1 MTIKKLT
8 VSDFPSSYL
17 EAELESRSSFSARGF
32 LRTLSDMEIIQELEY
47 RKSRSITI
55 LNILKWLKIK

>member
-17 EAELESRSSFSARGF
+17 EAELESRKPYLARGI
-32 LRTLSDMEIIQELEY
+32 LSAMPDIYITQELEY
-47 RKSRSITI
+47 RKSCSITI
-55 LNILKWLKIK
+55 SNILKWLKIK

>member
-1 MTIKKLT
+1 MITKLT
-8 VSDFPSSYL
+8 VKNFPSSYL

-47 RKSRSITI
+47 RKSRSII
-55 LNILKWLKIK
+55 NNRIFKWLRIKL